1 MDGCSDEQDA
11 FNKKINQMKKS
22 RNVPQRQRAMFYF
35 KTAYDNF
42 FKAFDE
48 IFDVHQSN
56 NVSILDVTSI
66 LEWYANDFKDS
77 ECIIAQA
84 CHKFT
89 MTAKYEN
96 TFYKTVSFDSFMEG
110 LSLILKDAMNA
121 DSSDSDS
128 SD

>member
-1 MDGCSDEQDA
+1 
-11 FNKKINQMKKS
+11 MKKS

-66 LEWYANDFKDS
+66 LKRYAKYHKDG
-77 ECIIAQA
+77 ECIIAAA
-84 CHKFT
+84 CDKLT
-89 MTAKYEN
+89 MTARYEN
-96 TFYKTVSFDSFMEG
+96 TFYKTVSFDSFMAG
-110 LSLILKDAMNA
+110 LSLIMQDFYNKELQ
-121 DSSDSDS
+121 SDS
-128 SD
+128 SDY